1 MENIFFFQNIEELKR
16 IGEKYSSIYLY
27 GAGLYG
33 KVYKQIMEDNFINV
47 AGFLVTDKTVDT
59 YCGLKVFEAK
69 QKIDELRD
77 DCCIIFSLS
86 KKFHGEIFRDF
97 IFNCDIY
104 CVEDGYENIFLCMP
118 FFGLLE
124 KVGKYHNSINKINLD
139 DGGNILVVQ
148 IEATFGDVIWTTA
161 FIREMRLN
169 YPNSSITFV
178 INEKM
183 SQLMAYCPYID
194 EIVPYSLERNL
205 SYISPNEL
213 YEDCKIFCE
222 KINKFFDAVF
232 LPRLL
237 PTSAL
242 GLWENVLI
250 SQCVHS
256 KYVFSHAVTHTPELE
271 NTVKYFEPYFSKIV
285 KHYFGEHEVKRDL
298 SLLLAC
304 GGVVKNENMELW
316 LDSDSEKYAT
326 AILNSAKKTIYIA
339 VGLVASATF
348 RSWPASKYNKLFK
361 KIKELKRNV
370 KLILCGGENAK
381 EAAVMALRGNE
392 DICIDITVKTNL
404 LQAAAVIK
412 QCDFYLGSDTGLM
425 HMAAAF
431 GKPII
436 EITPSLPDSP
446 TTLGLSPT
454 RTGPWCVPNIVY
466 RPPYALG
473 RCKYVCLEKKA
484 HCIKLIK
491 VEEVFK
497 GVVKFINTYVG
508 KI

>member
-1 MENIFFFQNIEELKR
+1 MFFKNIDELKR
-16 IGEKYSSIYLY
+16 IGKNYNSIYLY

-33 KVYKQIMEDNFINV
+33 KVYKQILEDNLVDV
-47 AGFLVTDKTVDT
+47 AGFLVSNKDDDE

-69 QKIDELRD
+69 QKIDELGD
-77 DCCIIFSLS
+77 DCCIVLSLS
-86 KKFHGEIFRDF
+86 KKFHREIFRDF
-97 IFNCDIY
+97 TFNCDVY
-104 CVEDGYENIFLCMP
+104 CLEDGYENVFVCMP
-118 FFGLLE
+118 FFGLMA
-124 KVGKYHNSINKINLD
+124 KVGKCHKPINKIKLS

-148 IEATFGDVIWTTA
+148 IEVTFGDVIWTTA

-169 YPNSSITFV
+169 YPNSTITFV
-178 INEKM
+178 INKKM
-183 SQLMAYCPYID
+183 SHLIENCPYID
-194 EIVPYSLERNL
+194 EIAPYPLARKIT
-205 SYISPNEL
+205 YISPNDL
-213 YEDCKIFCE
+213 YEDCKLFCE
-222 KINKFFDAVF
+222 KLDKCFDAVF

-237 PTSAL
+237 PNSAI

-256 KYVFSHAVTHTPELE
+256 KYLFAHALTHTPELE
-271 NTVKYFEPYFSKIV
+271 NAVMYFEPYFSKIV

-316 LDSDSEKYAT
+316 IDSDSEKYAYE
-326 AILNSAKKTIYIA
+326 ILNSAKKTIYIA

-381 EAAVMALRGNE
+381 EAAALALLGNE

-404 LQAAAVIK
+404 QQAAAVIK

-436 EITPSLPDSP
+436 EITPSLPESP
-446 TTLGLSPT
+446 PTFGLSPT

-473 RCKYVCLEKKA
+473 RCKFVCLEKKA

-491 VEEVFK
+491 VEEVFN
-497 GVVKFINTYVG
+497 GVVKFINLYG
-508 KI
+508 RKQD